1 MSNFTRFNHK
11 SLINPNYQD
20 SEQYIPLK
28 DIPFKKSAE
37 LYAAYP
43 EMTYFIKAM
52 YRSTSDYGD
61 QIVAIIK
68 PEYANRPEENTE
80 IPIKLNNGKTVYT
93 KPNGVS
99 FEIDGK
105 TVYGDR
111 NTVFRMALPR
121 KYTEIINPDDA
132 GLIDDCN
139 KGLAKFR
146 ITQYHSKRFNK
157 ELNDIQFL

>member
-11 SLINPNYQD
+11 PLINPGYKD
-20 SEQYIPLK
+20 SEQYIPLA
-28 DIPFKKSAE
+28 DIPFKKASE
-37 LYAAYP
+37 LYATYP
-43 EMTYFIKAM
+43 EMTYHIKAM

-68 PEYANRPEENTE
+68 PEYADRPENAE
-80 IPIKLNNGKTVYT
+80 IPVKLNNGKTVYT

-121 KYTEIINPDDA
+121 KYTEIINVDDA
-132 GLIDDCN
+132 GLISDCN
-139 KGLAKFR
+139 QGLARFV
-146 ITQYHSKRFNK
+146 ITEYHSKRFNK
-157 ELNDIQFL
+157 ELNDIKFL